1 MMTTYTEDD
10 AEKSVREMLPHHPAP
25 WEVEPRAGGH
35 CVIDANGAIVYHFAN
50 QDLAESKL
58 QLLEKRLYDL
68 GFIDSLIVACRQT
81 DLSYEICETLR
92 LMTASEA
99 LRNALELLMEA
110 GIDAASDF
118 LYDKGVRQ
126 LSKWSRY
133 RPT

>member
-1 MMTTYTEDD
+1 MTIYTEND

-25 WEVEPRAGGH
+25 WEVEPRAGGY
-35 CVIDANGAIVYHFAN
+35 CVIDVNGTIVYHFAKP
-50 QDLAESKL
+50 DPAERML
-58 QLLEKRLYDL
+58 ELLEKRLHDL
-68 GFIDSLIVACRQT
+68 CFIDSLILACRQT
-81 DLSYEICETLR
+81 DLTPETCETLR

-99 LRNALELLMEA
+99 LRNALALLMEV

-118 LYDKGVRQ
+118 LYDRGVRQ

>member
-1 MMTTYTEDD
+1 
-10 AEKSVREMLPHHPAP
+10 
-25 WEVEPRAGGH
+25 VEPRAGGH
-35 CVIDANGAIVYHFAN
+35 CVIDANGAIVYHFAS